1 MTKPQQVRVTWA
13 DAEMVRAAIAKKR
26 NSKQTS
32 ALSGFF
38 FSLGLFPSVVVLSL
52 VLIVVLVLSTA
63 FLAVSFIHLL
73 LFTIFPCA
81 DTSNLFLVATRLP
94 LGFLWF
100 YPSVAPFVLF
110 RACLAAVLS
119 FRTTVA
125 VNYRRLFSL

>member
-38 FSLGLFPSVVVLSL
+38 SFSLGLFPSVVVLSL

-100 YPSVAPFVLF
+100 
-110 RACLAAVLS
+110 
-119 FRTTVA
+119 
-125 VNYRRLFSL
+125 